1 MCGNSVHTFVS
12 TEDLL
17 SLMTNSNYKILDLR
31 DYSKF
36 QKGHITSSIHVDD
49 SIFVEQ
55 DEDGV
60 NVIPDCK
67 KIANYLKQKG
77 INNEDILVLVD
88 DVFNLNCSI
97 AAWTLHYFCFRNVI
111 LLDGAFSK
119 WERENNELST
129 EEIQLEPGD
138 LTLNQQDDSI
148 LISKD
153 EIILNIKSEDFI
165 FVDNRSEYAIL
176 LDQQGGNIPGAVHF
190 WYLDLFEEYPD
201 YFIIKKNEDLI
212 EEMKVRE
219 IKKDKTIIVYCES
232 APQSALVYLA
242 LKEMG
247 YPDVRL
253 YLAGYDEW
261 RLKCGYL

>member
-1 MCGNSVHTFVS
+1 MYGNSVQTFVS
-12 TEDLL
+12 TEELL
-17 SLMTNSNYKILDLR
+17 SLVTNSNYKILDLR

-36 QKGHITSSIHVDD
+36 LKGHITGSIHIDNN
-49 SIFVEQ
+49 IFVEQ

-67 KIANYLKQKG
+67 KIASYLKHKG
-77 INNEDILVLVD
+77 IRNEDILVLVD

-97 AAWTLHYFCFRNVI
+97 AAWTLHYFCFKNVI

-119 WERENNELST
+119 WEKENNGLST
-129 EEIQLEPGD
+129 EEIKLERGD

-153 EIILNIKSEDFI
+153 EIIKNINSEDFI
-165 FVDNRSEYAIL
+165 FVDNRSENAIL
-176 LDQQGGNIPGAVHF
+176 LDQQGGNIKGAVHF

-201 YFIIKKNEDLI
+201 YFIIKKNEDLF
-212 EEMKVRE
+212 EEMKVRK
-219 IKKDKTIIVYCES
+219 IMKDKTIIVYCES
-232 APQSALVYLA
+232 APQSALVYLV

-261 RLKCGYL
+261 RLKCGYV

>member
-12 TEDLL
+12 TEALL
-17 SLMTNSNYKILDLR
+17 SLMTNSNCKILDLR

-36 QKGHITSSIHVDD
+36 QKGHITGAIHIDN

-55 DEDGV
+55 NEDGI

-67 KIANYLKQKG
+67 IIANYLNQKG
-77 INNEDILVLVD
+77 IKNEDILILVD

-119 WERENNELST
+119 WEKENNELST
-129 EEIQLEPGD
+129 EEIQLERGD
-138 LTLNQQDDSI
+138 FTLDKQDDTI
-148 LISKD
+148 LISKE
-153 EIILNIKSEDFI
+153 EIIMNLNSDDFI

-176 LDQQGGNIPGAVHF
+176 LDQQGGNIPGAIHF

-212 EEMKVRE
+212 GEMNVRE
-219 IKKDKTIIVYCES
+219 INKDKTIIVYCES

-242 LKEMG
+242 LKELG

-261 RLKCGYL
+261 RLNCG

>member
-1 MCGNSVHTFVS
+1 MYGNSVQTFVS
-12 TEDLL
+12 TEELL
-17 SLMTNSNYKILDLR
+17 SLITNSNYKILDLR

-36 QKGHITSSIHVDD
+36 LKGHITGSIHIDNN
-49 SIFVEQ
+49 IFVEQ

-67 KIANYLKQKG
+67 KIASYLKHKG
-77 INNEDILVLVD
+77 IRNEDILVLVD

-97 AAWTLHYFCFRNVI
+97 AAWTLHYFCFKNVI

-119 WERENNELST
+119 WEKENNGLST
-129 EEIQLEPGD
+129 EEIKLERGD

-153 EIILNIKSEDFI
+153 EIIKNINSEDFI
-165 FVDNRSEYAIL
+165 FVDNRSENAIL
-176 LDQQGGNIPGAVHF
+176 LDQQGGNIKGAVHF

-201 YFIIKKNEDLI
+201 YFIIKKNEDLF
-212 EEMKVRE
+212 EEMKVRK
-219 IKKDKTIIVYCES
+219 IMKDKTIIVYCES
-232 APQSALVYLA
+232 APQSALVYLV

-261 RLKCGYL
+261 RLKCGYV